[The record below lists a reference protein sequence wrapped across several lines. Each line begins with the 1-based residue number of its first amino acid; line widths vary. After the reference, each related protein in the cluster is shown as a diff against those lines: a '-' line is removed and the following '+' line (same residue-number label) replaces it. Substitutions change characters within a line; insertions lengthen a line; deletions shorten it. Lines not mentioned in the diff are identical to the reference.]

1 MSGNHQLNEFAQ
13 TSLGEEMTRRPPK
26 NKRSR
31 KRKRKQKRFAG
42 LKRKLE
48 QGPLHGH
55 KFVIEPS
62 GEEKMS
68 EVLTDFIEPYLEFAD
83 TDEAHRKLLT
93 LAVMAW
99 NASFLPEK
107 EQQDMI
113 NRVLDAGIPTGTE
126 ELKAGLKEIV
136 NMLIV
141 RKKVYFSE
149 YTRKIVDYELT
160 DRGRD
165 YHLAVASTLE

>member
-1 MSGNHQLNEFAQ
+1 MSGNHQRYEAAL
-13 TSLGEEMTRRPPK
+13 TSFGEEMA
-26 NKRSR
+26 R
-31 KRKRKQKRFAG
+31 KSKKTKQSRKQKRFAG

-48 QGPLHGH
+48 QSPLRGERIL
-55 KFVIEPS
+55 IEPS

-68 EVLTDFIEPYLEFAD
+68 EVLTDFVEPYLEFAD

-113 NRVLDAGIPTGTE
+113 NRVLDAGIPTGAE
-126 ELKAGLKEIV
+126 ELKAGLNEIV
-136 NMLIV
+136 NMLLV
-141 RKKVYFSE
+141 RKKMYFSE
-149 YTRKIVDYELT
+149 HTRKIIDYELT
-160 DRGRD
+160 DTGRN
-165 YHLAVASTLE
+165 YHLTVASTLE